1 MQFYLTAT
9 DRYLTNF
16 NVELFVLR
24 STSQYYSR
32 ANPNFYSPVIE
43 IDDDSHS
50 RFITDSQK
58 KSHVDDGEDSESKR
72 EEFRHPR
79 NCLLN
84 FAADFYK
91 LCSGK
96 LNEINKVWLLCT
108 VVISKT
114 RCHFF
119 HDFKAVL
126 EPRVSTKC

>member
-1 MQFYLTAT
+1 MGSHVLKTVIHNSDKLTQPYSGPT
-9 DRYLTNF
+9 RSD
-16 NVELFVLR
+16 EMR

-32 ANPNFYSPVIE
+32 NANSVYSPVIE

-58 KSHVDDGEDSESKR
+58 KSHNEDGEDSEAKR

-84 FAADFYK
+84 SAADFYK

-96 LNEINKVWLLCT
+96 LNEINKA
-108 VVISKT
+108 
-114 RCHFF
+114 R
-119 HDFKAVL
+119 
-126 EPRVSTKC
+126 

>member
-1 MQFYLTAT
+1 MAAG
-9 DRYLTNF
+9 NCF
-16 NVELFVLR
+16 NPR
-24 STSQYYSR
+24 STSQYYSK
-32 ANPNFYSPVIE
+32 APYSPVIE

-58 KSHVDDGEDSESKR
+58 KSHVEDGEDSEAKR

-96 LNEINKVWLLCT
+96 LNEINKVWLL
-108 VVISKT
+108 
-114 RCHFF
+114 
-119 HDFKAVL
+119 D
-126 EPRVSTKC
+126 

>member
-1 MQFYLTAT
+1 MLSCFPSP
-9 DRYLTNF
+9 
-16 NVELFVLR
+16 R

-58 KSHVDDGEDSESKR
+58 KSHVEDGEDSEAKR

-96 LNEINKVWLLCT
+96 LNEINKVWLPAHCPGLGPPAQT
-108 VVISKT
+108 
-114 RCHFF
+114 FF
-119 HDFKAVL
+119 SGK
-126 EPRVSTKC
+126 